1 MRRLM
6 IAAALCAHAA
16 AAGDR
21 NPVAYTVINAAEIPT
36 PLSAAPADAARGAAI
51 AADPARGG
59 CLGCHGDDAQAPPLG
74 RIARRLSEAA
84 LRLGV
89 VNAAI
94 RNPTLADHAF
104 YDVAQ
109 PGGAEGEAPPETRLR
124 ADEIED
130 IVAWLSAMGD

>member
-59 CLGCHGDDAQAPPLG
+59 CLACHGDAARTPPLR
-74 RIARRLSEAA
+74 RIAPRLSEAA
-84 LRLGV
+84 LRLAV

-94 RNPTLADHAF
+94 RNPALADHAF

-109 PGGAEGEAPPETRLR
+109 PAADGEAPPETRLT
-124 ADEIED
+124 AGEVED